1 MDEKRWVCIAQNPS
15 RLLSVIPSR
24 RLDYCAAGNEGAEGR
39 LDAFPAMTAASSELL
54 ILDTC
59 GWTRQR
65 HFETRAKQ
73 NILVDPKIRIFEVDT
88 GRKGLTYGK
97 YMKTILS
104 KKEYNEKNCNC
115 NNCGIFIIVS
125 LTLRYYLH
133 ISTINL

>member
-1 MDEKRWVCIAQNPS
+1 VFHYQVNIVQRLETRVRPFPS
-15 RLLSVIPSR
+15 
-24 RLDYCAAGNEGAEGR
+24 
-39 LDAFPAMTAASSELL
+39 MTAAFSELL

-59 GWTRQR
+59 GWTCQR

-115 NNCGIFIIVS
+115 NNCKIFIVVS
-125 LTLRYYLH
+125 HVTLLFTHFNDKFVKKKRL
-133 ISTINL
+133 